1 VSEFG
6 QPEGPQV
13 LPAARDLIGR
23 VTFQKTF
30 DPVSPRMIK
39 EYVAGTGDWKP
50 MHVDEAGAAAGRH
63 GRIVAPALFFQAVC
77 RDVVPESQLLEDG
90 QHRTLGVE
98 GVTGRSVLAGQDIEL
113 FEPVHVGDVLTLR
126 ETLVSITEKEGRS
139 GPLVIVV
146 TDETYSK
153 TGGRPVARS
162 TTTRIFR

>member
-1 VSEFG
+1 M
-6 QPEGPQV
+6 
-13 LPAARDLIGR
+13 
-23 VTFQKTF
+23 FQMRTL
-30 DPVSPRMIK
+30 
-39 EYVAGTGDWKP
+39 
-50 MHVDEAGAAAGRH
+50 
-63 GRIVAPALFFQAVC
+63 VAPALFFQAVC

-153 TGGRPVARS
+153 TGGSLVART